1 MVIQGQY
8 RKHETGKTVDR
19 EMQVKRRKRGQ
30 VAKGFRREKFQGQ
43 GLLRNRCKGNETN
56 PGIWRKVSLG
66 ARVRGDEDEEVN
78 EGCRLSSKE
87 GGREKERLIQMYAPF
102 SLLNAPSSSSRDT
115 WVIMDDASI

>member
-1 MVIQGQY
+1 MTIQGQY

-19 EMQVKRRKRGQ
+19 ERQVKRRKRGQ
-30 VAKGFRREKFQGQ
+30 VARGWLRFRREKLQER

-78 EGCRLSSKE
+78 EGCRLSSRE
-87 GGREKERLIQMYAPF
+87 GGREKER
-102 SLLNAPSSSSRDT
+102 D
-115 WVIMDDASI
+115 